1 MWPLKSIA
9 CFVGFWV
16 LCLLSL
22 FNPMIGVVNYML
34 VYQINPNNTWWG
46 IPLMNLGIRF
56 SFLAAVFT
64 VVGMITGRKYV
75 PRVTPVIAFWE
86 LCVLVLVMI
95 GIINLITGVTHAPI
109 TFATFEKFWK
119 MILFV
124 FIIGRLATTRKNM
137 KLLIWSLVVGSL
149 YLGHAA
155 YTAPPSSFILG
166 RLDRIGGA
174 DFSTTSGA
182 AAHLAA
188 MLPIIGMAFLIARKW
203 RWKIFALISGAFTVN
218 AIILFRT
225 RSAFIGIVCGSIA
238 ALLFAPKVKRY
249 RIQILVL
256 LGLIASI
263 NLSDNYFWDRMT
275 SLTNQQTL
283 QNDNATKIRVEIWEA
298 SLLILADYPFGIGPG
313 NFTRII
319 GQYAPDH
326 HQRASHN
333 SLIVCFVE
341 YGIQGGLV
349 FLMIIFTSIWMLYQS
364 SRLAK
369 GTDDPYETTIMSYAF
384 LISMVT
390 YFVTAL
396 GTERFY
402 CESFWWI
409 LVFPL
414 CLHRTVYG
422 ELYAKKRMPALA
434 VQSSGYSEGLMPGGL
449 QYV

>member
-1 MWPLKSIA
+1 MWPLKTIA
-9 CFVGFWV
+9 CFIGFWV

-22 FNPMIGVVNYML
+22 FNPIIGVINYML

-46 IPLMNLGIRF
+46 IPLMELGIRF
-56 SFLAAVFT
+56 SFLAVLFT
-64 VVGMITGRKYV
+64 VVGMITGRKHV
-75 PRVTPVIAFWE
+75 PRVTPIISFWE
-86 LCVLVLVMI
+86 ICVLLLVLI
-95 GIINLITGVTHAPI
+95 GIVNLITGVTHSPI
-109 TFATFEKFWK
+109 TYSAFEKFWK
-119 MILFV
+119 TILFV
-124 FIIGRLATTRKNM
+124 LIIGRLVTTRKNM
-137 KLLIWSLVVGSL
+137 QMMIWALVVGSL

-155 YTAPPSSFILG
+155 YTAPLSSFILG

-203 RWKIFALISGAFTVN
+203 RWKIFALVSGAFTVN

-225 RSAFIGIVCGSIA
+225 RSAFVGIVCGAIA
-238 ALLFAPKVKRY
+238 ALLFAPRVKRY
-249 RIQILVL
+249 RIQFLIL
-256 LGLIASI
+256 LGLVASM
-263 NLSDNYFWDRMT
+263 NLSDNFFWERMA
-275 SLTNQQTL
+275 SLTDQQAL
-283 QNDNATKIRVEIWEA
+283 QQDAATKIRLEIWAA
-298 SLLILADYPFGIGPG
+298 SFQILADYPFGIGPG

-319 GQYAPDH
+319 GQYAPSH

-349 FLMIIFTSIWMLYQS
+349 FLMIIFTSIWMLYRS
-364 SRLAK
+364 SRLA
-369 GTDDPYETTIMSYAF
+369 GRLDHPYEATIMSYAF
-384 LISMVT
+384 FISMIT

-414 CLHRTVYG
+414 CLHRMVAG
-422 ELYAKKRMPALA
+422 ELYAKNRMPALA
-434 VQSSGYSEGLMPGGL
+434 VQPSEYSTGLIPGGI